1 MGIAKSITGLAGSI
15 LLYSIFLSLTTS
27 CVINKNQIEG
37 QQSLKSVSQ
46 DEMVSLV
53 IKELI
58 LSSKDNLQVRIGDNL
73 VHLSDQLPR
82 FYQQQNYR
90 PVWIQNSRIVP
101 QAHAFIDIISKAE
114 NEGLNKTDYHFEE
127 ITTSLN
133 SFSGSEVASS
143 TQKLADLDL
152 LLTDAFL
159 LYVSHLI
166 NGRIDP
172 EGVDFSWLKNY
183 NTIDFMK
190 ILSLGTDTDQ
200 LQNTLDDLQKLEYRN
215 LRKALL
221 HYKIIQANGGWPYI
235 PSGTKIERGNRNER
249 VKLLHQRLIISGE
262 LGKDYPDNANLYDD
276 NLINAVKNFQRRHGL
291 DNDGIVG
298 PSTLEALNVPVDKRI
313 DQIKINMERYR
324 WLPEDLGIRNIQVNI
339 PGFQLKVVQNGKTVM
354 SMPVVVGK
362 PYWNTP
368 LFNAEMT
375 YLILNPDWN
384 IPRSIALEETLPKIR
399 SDAQYLTRRNI
410 RVYRDWNSSEVDP
423 TTIEWSKFN
432 KSNFNLRFRQ
442 IPGPHNPLGR
452 IKFLFPNPYNVY
464 LHDTPL
470 KHLFKKAQRNFSH
483 GCIRVEDPLSLAEFL
498 LSSEP
503 GWTKEKIQSG
513 IKTGRSQSIQLSKPI
528 PVYLF
533 YFTSW
538 VEDDGTIQFR
548 KDIYGR
554 DEELEQVFR
563 GVS

>member
-1 MGIAKSITGLAGSI
+1 MGTIKPINVLAVTILIYSISI
-15 LLYSIFLSLTTS
+15 LLTTG
-27 CVINKNQIEG
+27 CVINKNQIEE
-37 QQSLKSVSQ
+37 QQSLESISK

-53 IKELI
+53 IKEQI
-58 LSSKDNLQVRIGDNL
+58 QGSNNLTRIKIGDEF
-73 VHLSDQLPR
+73 VQLSDQLSR
-82 FYQQQNYR
+82 FYQLQNYK
-90 PVWIQNSRIVP
+90 PVWIQNSTVVP
-101 QAHAFIDIISKAE
+101 QVYAFRDIISKAE
-114 NEGLNKTDYHFEE
+114 NEGLKTTDYHLEE
-127 ITTSLN
+127 ISTTLN
-133 SFSGSEVASS
+133 LLANSQDSS
-143 TQKLADLDL
+143 TIRNLADLDL
-152 LLTDAFL
+152 ILTDALL

-172 EGVDFSWLKNY
+172 EGVDFSWLKNQS
-183 NTIDFMK
+183 TIDYTK
-190 ILSLGTDTDQ
+190 LLSTGMDSNQ
-200 LQNTLDDLQKLEYRN
+200 LQITLDNLQKPEYRN
-215 LRKALL
+215 LRKALIQ
-221 HYKIIQANGGWPYI
+221 YKIIQANGGWPYI
-235 PSGTKIERGNRNER
+235 PSGSKIERGYRNER
-249 VKLLHQRLIISGE
+249 VKLLRQRLIISGD
-262 LGKDYPDNANLYDD
+262 LGKDSPDNGNLYDD
-276 NLINAVKNFQRRHGL
+276 NLVNAVKNFQRRHGL

-298 PSTLEALNVPVDKRI
+298 PSTLEALNVPVDQRI

-324 WLPEDLGIRNIQVNI
+324 WLPKDLGPRNIQVNI
-339 PGFQLKVVQNGKTVM
+339 PGFQLRVIQNGKTII

-399 SDAQYLTRRNI
+399 TDGQYLTKRNI
-410 RVYRDWNSSEVDP
+410 KVYRDWNSGEIDPATVD
-423 TTIEWSKFN
+423 WSHFN
-432 KSNFNLRFRQ
+432 ESNFNLRFRQ
-442 IPGPHNPLGR
+442 VPGPYNPLGR

-483 GCIRVEDPLSLAEFL
+483 GCIRVEDPLGLANFL
-498 LSSEP
+498 LSQET
-503 GWTKEKIQSG
+503 GWTKEEIQSQIKRG
-513 IKTGRSQSIQLSKPI
+513 ITQSIRLPEPI

-554 DEELEQVFR
+554 DKELERVFR

>member
-1 MGIAKSITGLAGSI
+1 MGIAKSIKGLDGSI
-15 LLYSIFLSLTTS
+15 LLYSIFLLLTTS
-27 CVINKNQIEG
+27 CVMNKSQIEG
-37 QQSLKSVSQ
+37 QQSLKPISR

-53 IKELI
+53 IKERIQRSNNLI
-58 LSSKDNLQVRIGDNL
+58 RIKIGDDL
-73 VHLSDQLPR
+73 VQLSDQLPR
-82 FYQQQNYR
+82 FYQLQNYR
-90 PVWIQNSRIVP
+90 PVWIQNSSIAP
-101 QAHAFIDIISKAE
+101 QASAFIDIISNAE
-114 NEGLNKTDYHFEE
+114 NEGLKTTDYHLEE
-127 ITTSLN
+127 IRASLKLLSTTQLDT
-133 SFSGSEVASS
+133 S
-143 TQKLADLDL
+143 TQNLADLDL

-172 EGVDFSWLKNY
+172 EDVDFSWVKNY
-183 NTIDFMK
+183 NTIDFTK
-190 ILSLGTDTDQ
+190 ILSLGTDTNQ
-200 LQNTLDDLQKLEYRN
+200 LQNTLDNLQKPEYRN
-215 LRKALL
+215 LRKALIQ
-221 HYKIIQANGGWPYI
+221 YKIIQANGGWLYI
-235 PSGTKIERGNRNER
+235 PSGTKIERGKRDER
-249 VKLLHQRLIISGE
+249 VKLLRKRLTISGD
-262 LGKDYPDNANLYDD
+262 LGKDLPDNGNLYDD
-276 NLINAVKNFQRRHGL
+276 NLINAVKNFQLRHGL

-324 WLPEDLGIRNIQVNI
+324 WLPKDLGSRNIQVNI
-339 PGFQLKVVQNGKTVM
+339 PDFQLRVVQNGKTVM

-368 LFNAEMT
+368 LFSAEMT

-399 SDAQYLTRRNI
+399 SDAQYVTRHNI
-410 RVYRDWNSSEVDP
+410 KVYRDWNSSEVDP
-423 TTIEWSKFN
+423 TTIDWSKFN
-432 KSNFNLRFRQ
+432 ANNFNLRFRQ
-442 IPGPHNPLGR
+442 VPGPYNPLGR

-483 GCIRVEDPLSLAEFL
+483 GCIRVEDPLRLAEFV
-498 LSSEP
+498 LSSKP
-503 GWTKEKIQSG
+503 GWTKEKIQAG
-513 IKTGRSQSIQLSKPI
+513 IKMGRTQSIELPEPI

-554 DEELEQVFR
+554 DKELEQALT